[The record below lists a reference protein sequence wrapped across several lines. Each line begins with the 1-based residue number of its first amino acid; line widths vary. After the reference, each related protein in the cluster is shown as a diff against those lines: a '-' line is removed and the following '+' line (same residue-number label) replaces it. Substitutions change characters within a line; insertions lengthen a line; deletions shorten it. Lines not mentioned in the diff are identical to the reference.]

1 MPSATLGAGLLA
13 GGNILNGSSGQGNSE
28 SQSTNDMT
36 SSGGSSGKSWESG
49 YNVADSWINAGSQAY
64 ADAYNWG
71 YANAEQQAA
80 SEGKSW
86 NESYGGEASA
96 RSLEYAQMANAEQQK
111 MWQMQADYNKA
122 EAQAN
127 REFQERMSNTAYQRA
142 VKDLLAAGLN
152 PILAVGNMGASTP
165 VGAMASSG
173 LMNANMG
180 QSFMSSRGE
189 SSDWSRSSGYS
200 KSYNEGG
207 SHSQSKSWEHGG
219 SHSQGGY
226 SGGSSNKSWNKAE
239 EHGQST
245 SSSSNSTTNNLKDL
259 FSGLSGLFSGGT
271 GKSASDFR
279 KDSKY
284 SGW

>member
-1 MPSATLGAGLLA
+1 MPSSTLGAGLLA
-13 GGNILNGSSGQGNSE
+13 GAGILNGSSGEGNSE

-49 YNVADSWINAGSQAY
+49 YNVADSWINAGSEAY

-86 NESYGGEASA
+86 SESYGGEASA
-96 RSLEYAQMANAEQQK
+96 RSLKYAHEADQMNKYFMEQQ
-111 MWQMQADYNKA
+111 QAYNRA

-127 REFQERMSNTAYQRA
+127 RDWQEYMSNTAYQRA

-165 VGAMASSG
+165 VGAVASSG
-173 LMNANMG
+173 LSSGNMA
-180 QSFMSSRGE
+180 QSFMSSKGG

-219 SHSQGGY
+219 SHSEGGY
-226 SGGSSNKSWNKAE
+226 SGGSNSKSWNKSE

-245 SSSSNSTTNNLKDL
+245 SSSTNSTTNNLRDL
-259 FSGLSGLFSGGT
+259 FSGLSGLFEGGT